1 MEYSETLFPLAFGLL
16 ILIGQYYF
24 QWRDCEQNKH
34 DPHLEQALPELLE
47 STKRF
52 EGFIRLVSVAA
63 LIKIVADLM
72 LHLSWRR
79 DVGILGMV
87 VAYCLVLF
95 RKRRYFA
102 AWVAYYQQRAAQRQ
116 QFFAPDTNAE

>member
-52 EGFIRLVSVAA
+52 EGFIRFGAVVALA
-63 LIKIVADLM
+63 KIGADL
-72 LHLSWRR
+72 LLRLNWRR
-79 DVGILGMV
+79 DVAILGMI
-87 VAYCLVLF
+87 VAYCLVLY
-95 RKRRYFA
+95 RKRRYFT
-102 AWVAYYQQRAAQRQ
+102 AWVKYYQQRAENRRQ
-116 QFFAPDTNAE
+116 YIVRDTSVE